1 MTDPRAS
8 FNDLTAKA
16 KIRNAALDLYAERGE
31 DRVSMRAVAAAANVT
46 VGLVQHHFKT
56 KDGLVQHHFKTK
68 DGLRNAVEQL
78 IVDYHAQALADT
90 PRDGM
95 PAEVAAARDQAVRTM
110 LEDHPPVVN
119 YLRRALLDLAAGE
132 GKLLARLT
140 ELSRNEVAKLRMAGI
155 ASTSK
160 SEAEQVIGLMIRQLG
175 HLFLQPMVDAMWNQL
190 SGPDMAEASKPSLKV
205 EIETRRTESDEL
217 R

>member
-46 VGLVQHHFKT
+46 V
-56 KDGLVQHHFKTK
+56 GLVQHHFKTK

-140 ELSRNEVAKLRMAGI
+140 ELSRNEVAKLRMAGS

-205 EIETRRTESDEL
+205 ETETRRTESDEL

>member
-46 VGLVQHHFKT
+46 V
-56 KDGLVQHHFKTK
+56 GLVQHHFKTK

-190 SGPDMAEASKPSLKV
+190 SGPDMAEASKPLVGPPIAVQRLCDS
-205 EIETRRTESDEL
+205 
-217 R
+217 

>member
-1 MTDPRAS
+1 VTDPRAS

-46 VGLVQHHFKT
+46 V
-56 KDGLVQHHFKTK
+56 GLVQHHFKTK

-205 EIETRRTESDEL
+205 ETETRRTESDEL

>member
-46 VGLVQHHFKT
+46 V
-56 KDGLVQHHFKTK
+56 GLVQHHFKTK

-205 EIETRRTESDEL
+205 ETETRRTESDEL

>member
-16 KIRNAALDLYAERGE
+16 KIRNAALDLYVERGE

-46 VGLVQHHFKT
+46 V
-56 KDGLVQHHFKTK
+56 GLVQHHFKTK

-205 EIETRRTESDEL
+205 ETETRRTESDEL

>member
-1 MTDPRAS
+1 
-8 FNDLTAKA
+8 
-16 KIRNAALDLYAERGE
+16 
-31 DRVSMRAVAAAANVT
+31 
-46 VGLVQHHFKT
+46 
-56 KDGLVQHHFKTK
+56 
-68 DGLRNAVEQL
+68 
-78 IVDYHAQALADT
+78 
-90 PRDGM
+90 
-95 PAEVAAARDQAVRTM
+95 M

-175 HLFLQPMVDAMWNQL
+175 HLFLQPMVDAIWNQL

-205 EIETRRTESDEL
+205 ETETRRTESDEL

>member
-46 VGLVQHHFKT
+46 V
-56 KDGLVQHHFKTK
+56 GLVQHHFKTK

-160 SEAEQVIGLMIRQLG
+160 SEAEHVIGLMIRQLG

-205 EIETRRTESDEL
+205 ETETRRTESDEL

>member
-46 VGLVQHHFKT
+46 V
-56 KDGLVQHHFKTK
+56 GLVQHHFKTK

-132 GKLLARLT
+132 GKLLARPT

-205 EIETRRTESDEL
+205 ETETRRTESDEL